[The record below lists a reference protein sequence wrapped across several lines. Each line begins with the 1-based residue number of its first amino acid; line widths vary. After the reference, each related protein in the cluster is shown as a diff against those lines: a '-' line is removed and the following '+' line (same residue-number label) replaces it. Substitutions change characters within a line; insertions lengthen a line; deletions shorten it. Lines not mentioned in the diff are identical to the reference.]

1 MKESKLAKPWLAKWQ
16 EKNPGGRL
24 FRNNCGTA
32 WQGLKHW
39 LIRNL
44 KKTLFIK
51 NPRPVSYG
59 IGIKNKK
66 GNPVGGGDYIG
77 WTEKTL
83 CEITDIRGDFEITDK
98 NGNTLCDR
106 YCNECPFS
114 KNIAIFTN
122 IEFKTKNISE
132 SKEQIKFRKM
142 VIAAGGISEV
152 IKEE

>member
-1 MKESKLAKPWLAKWQ
+1 MKESKLAKSWLAKWQ
-16 EKNPGGRL
+16 EKNQGGRL

-77 WTEKTL
+77 WTEKTV
-83 CEITDIRGDFEITDK
+83 CEIIKEKDDHFPCMEDDHNK
-98 NGNTLCDR
+98 CDG
-106 YCNECPFS
+106 CELNQ
-114 KNIAIFTN
+114 KIAIFTN
-122 IEFKTKNISE
+122 IEFKTKTVSE

-142 VIAAGGISEV
+142 VTASGGISEV